1 MAKNRDTINEAS
13 FINDAEEQAPA
24 AAINHQVELEH
35 QVAAIRA
42 IRDIET
48 NRLLTSLRL
57 LRSYFTEEQLQT
69 PLLQYFEHQLPN
81 LSISGNGKKE
91 ELNVNW
97 KTDLP
102 GATADMH
109 ESLLRHISLAYPDT
123 LSMSNLH
130 FSTNKVQPNSRI
142 SSELQFETSVMNVPS
157 DSQLQTIGF
166 QDGLQTPGGTGNRM
180 SFGMTPKTLRLPKK
194 GEILLSV
201 HGSPLGVFREKEDN
215 MEVINETEES

>member
-1 MAKNRDTINEAS
+1 MANRFEINRFEMAKNRDTKNEAS

-69 PLLQYFEHQLPN
+69 PLLEYFEHQLPN
-81 LSISGNGKKE
+81 LSISRNGKEE

-97 KTDLP
+97 KTDLIV
-102 GATADMH
+102 ATADIH
-109 ESLLRHISLAYPDT
+109 ESLLRHISLAYPDPDT

-130 FSTNKVQPNSRI
+130 FSTNKGQPNSRI
-142 SSELQFETSVMNVPS
+142 SSDLQFENSVCYLANHSLV
-157 DSQLQTIGF
+157 LLIIAAF
-166 QDGLQTPGGTGNRM
+166 
-180 SFGMTPKTLRLPKK
+180 
-194 GEILLSV
+194 EI
-201 HGSPLGVFREKEDN
+201 
-215 MEVINETEES
+215 

>member
-1 MAKNRDTINEAS
+1 MAKNRDTKNEAS
-13 FINDAEEQAPA
+13 FINDAEGQAPA

-48 NRLLTSLRL
+48 NRLLTSLQL

-69 PLLQYFEHQLPN
+69 PLLEYFEHQLPN
-81 LSISGNGKKE
+81 LSISGNGKEE

-102 GATADMH
+102 VSTADIH

-130 FSTNKVQPNSRI
+130 FSTSKVQPNSRI
-142 SSELQFETSVMNVPS
+142 SSDLQFENSVMNVPS
-157 DSQLQTIGF
+157 ESQLQMIGF
-166 QDGLQTPGGTGNRM
+166 QDGLQTPGGTGNRI

-201 HGSPLGVFREKEDN
+201 HGSPLGVFQEKEDN

>member
-1 MAKNRDTINEAS
+1 MAKYL
-13 FINDAEEQAPA
+13 FIYFVFV
-24 AAINHQVELEH
+24 VELEH

-48 NRLLTSLRL
+48 IMLLTSLRL

-69 PLLQYFEHQLPN
+69 PWLEYFEHQLPN
-81 LSISGNGKKE
+81 LSISGNGKEE

-97 KTDLP
+97 KTDFP
-102 GATADMH
+102 GATADIH
-109 ESLLRHISLAYPDT
+109 EYLLRHISLAYPDT
-123 LSMSNLH
+123 LSMSNLQ
-130 FSTNKVQPNSRI
+130 FSTGK
-142 SSELQFETSVMNVPS
+142 ETKCPQVMNVPS

-166 QDGLQTPGGTGNRM
+166 QDGLQTPGGTGNRI

-215 MEVINETEES
+215 TWKS